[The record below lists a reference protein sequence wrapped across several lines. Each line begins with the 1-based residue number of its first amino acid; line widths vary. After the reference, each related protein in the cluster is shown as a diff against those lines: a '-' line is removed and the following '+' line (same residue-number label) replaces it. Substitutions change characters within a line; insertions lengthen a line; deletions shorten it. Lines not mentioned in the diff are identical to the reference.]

1 MTTNLNE
8 PVVNQPATRND
19 QQKAEELSLRSEEVK
34 DILGKPPGWIVSWGT
49 AVLFMVIVIL
59 FSGSWFFSYPD
70 IVRAPAIITKENPA
84 SVLVARIS
92 GKPSAIFY
100 NDGTT
105 VQKNDTLAVIENPA
119 RYEDISRLGRFVR
132 FINQSLISGQGMP
145 LTSIPE
151 DMVLGE
157 IQSDFNLFISSW
169 HDYRIFVNQDFYE
182 SKITAL
188 SDELRQYFS
197 YRDNLDRQRSLS
209 VRDKD
214 LGIAQFNR
222 DSVLFASGVIS
233 SSEYEKAQELLLS
246 KLKAVETSELSLSEA
261 GITIARLERTIADTR
276 LEKDERQQR
285 LMTNLINAFRQ
296 VESSLATWEN
306 KYLFIAPAPGTL
318 NYLSVWSS
326 MQEISAGD
334 AVFSIVPEQMG
345 NLHARIILPFRGAGK
360 VRPGQRVNV
369 KLDGYP
375 YMEYGMVTGNIHSVS
390 GGPVEGGFPAI
401 ISLDRG
407 AMTTFGYELEV
418 IRELPGTAEISTEE
432 MSLLERLFSPLK
444 HLLKNRV
451 VNMPATRAAYN
462 HSTPGN

>member
-1 MTTNLNE
+1 MTNNIIEPAIKQSEPGNL
-8 PVVNQPATRND
+8 
-19 QQKAEELSLRSEEVK
+19 QQKSDELSLRSEEVK

-70 IVRAPAIITKENPA
+70 IVRAPAVITKENPA

-100 NDGTT
+100 PDGAS
-105 VQKNDTLAVIENPA
+105 VYKNDTIAVIENPA
-119 RYEDISRLGRFVR
+119 RYEDISRLGRFVQ
-132 FINQSLISGQGMP
+132 FMNQHLNSGGGMP
-145 LTSIPE
+145 VTTIPD

-157 IQSDFNLFISSW
+157 IQSDFNNFVSSW
-169 HDYRIFVNQDFYE
+169 HDYRIFENQNFYE

-188 SDELRQYFS
+188 SDELSQYLNYRENLNRQK
-197 YRDNLDRQRSLS
+197 SLS
-209 VRDKD
+209 LRDKE
-214 LGIAQFNR
+214 LGITQLNR

-233 SSEYEKAQELLLS
+233 SAEFEKSQELLLA
-246 KLKAVETSELSLSEA
+246 KLNSVESAELNLSEA

-285 LMTNLINAFRQ
+285 LRTNLVNSFRQ

-306 KYLFIAPAPGTL
+306 KYLFIAPASGKL

-326 MQEISAGD
+326 LQEISAGD
-334 AVFSIVPEQMG
+334 AVFSIVPEDMG

-375 YMEYGMVTGNIHSVS
+375 YMEYGMVTGQIKSVS

-407 AMTTFGYELEV
+407 ALTTFGYELEV

-444 HLLKNRV
+444 HLLKNRIIKQDNQV
-451 VNMPATRAAYN
+451 RDL
-462 HSTPGN
+462 

>member
-1 MTTNLNE
+1 MTVNLNE
-8 PVVNQPATRND
+8 PAINQPVTGNQ
-19 QQKAEELSLRSEEVK
+19 QQKADDLSLRSEEVK

-49 AVLFMVIVIL
+49 GVLFIVIFIL

-70 IVRAPAIITKENPA
+70 IVMAPAVITKENPA

-92 GKPSAIFY
+92 GKPSAIFCL
-100 NDGTT
+100 DGAS
-105 VQKNDTLAVIENPA
+105 VHKNDTLAVIENPA
-119 RYEDISRLGRFVR
+119 RYEDISRLGQYVR
-132 FINQSLISGQGMP
+132 LVNQN
-145 LTSIPE
+145 LTGDEGKLLESIPD

-157 IQSDFNLFISSW
+157 VQPDYNIFVSSLF
-169 HDYRIFVNQDFYE
+169 DYRIFINQDFYE
-182 SKITAL
+182 SKIAAL
-188 SDELRQYFS
+188 SAELGQYSNYLENLERQW
-197 YRDNLDRQRSLS
+197 SLS
-209 VRDKD
+209 IRDME
-214 LGIAQFNR
+214 LGTAQFTR
-222 DSVLFASGVIS
+222 DSLLFATGVIS
-233 SSEYEKAQELLLS
+233 SAEYEKAQELLLA
-246 KLKAVETSELSLSEA
+246 KMKAVETSELMLSEA

-285 LMTNLINAFRQ
+285 LRTNMINAFRQ

-306 KYLFIAPAPGTL
+306 KYLFIAPASGKL
-318 NYLSVWSS
+318 NYLSVWSNL
-326 MQEISAGD
+326 QEISVGD
-334 AVFSIVPEQMG
+334 AVFSIVPEDMG

-375 YMEYGMVTGNIHSVS
+375 YMEYGIVTGHIHSVS

-407 AMTTFGYELEV
+407 AMTTFGYELDV

-444 HLLKNRV
+444 HLLRNRIIKKS
-451 VNMPATRAAYN
+451 NQR
-462 HSTPGN
+462 SG